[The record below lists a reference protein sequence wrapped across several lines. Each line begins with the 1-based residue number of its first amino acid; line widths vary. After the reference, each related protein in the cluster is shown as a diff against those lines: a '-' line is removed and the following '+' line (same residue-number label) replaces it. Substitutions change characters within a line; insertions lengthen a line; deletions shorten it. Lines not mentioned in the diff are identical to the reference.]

1 MIVRQSA
8 LFART
13 FKKIHKEQR
22 NAVRLEVQR
31 LVENPKLGVQ
41 KKQDLRE
48 VFVHKFKISNQLFL
62 LAYTF
67 DPETL
72 DLIMLGVHENF
83 YRDLKK
89 YIN

>member
-13 FKKIHKEQR
+13 FKKLHKEQR
-22 NAVRLEVQR
+22 NAVRFEVQR

>member
-8 LFART
+8 LFARA
-13 FKKIHKEQR
+13 FKKLHKNQR
-22 NAVRLEVQR
+22 NAVRLEVQK
-31 LVENPKLGVQ
+31 LVDNPNLGTQ
-41 KKQDLRE
+41 KKQDLSD
-48 VFVHKFKISNQLFL
+48 VFVHKFKINNQLFL

-67 DPETL
+67 EPETL

-83 YRDLKK
+83 YRDLKN